1 MEVLEFTAEK
11 FQRMFESNVALLGMS
26 RVQISREI
34 SKLKNR
40 QLISTSRGKIIVT
53 DLPALAALCSSETL

>member
-53 DLPALAALCSSETL
+53 DLPALAALCSPETL